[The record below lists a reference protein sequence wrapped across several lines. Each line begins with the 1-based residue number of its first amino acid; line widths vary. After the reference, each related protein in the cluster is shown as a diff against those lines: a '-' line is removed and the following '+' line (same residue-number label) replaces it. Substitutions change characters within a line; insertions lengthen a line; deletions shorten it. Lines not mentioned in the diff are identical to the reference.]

1 MTRWWRNRDFI
12 LILSVF
18 CGLLLGQGATW
29 TKPLVLPA
37 PALVMTLSTMGVR
50 RDALRSG
57 QGLWRPV
64 LSGLLLNSVML
75 GGVLLG
81 LSFFMISEAAMI
93 DGFVLL
99 VAVPP
104 AIAVIP
110 FTNFLQG
117 NTAFSLLGTV
127 ACYLGALVI
136 TPCITLAFFGTG
148 FIEPWSL
155 ITIIAQ
161 LILVPLI
168 LARILLWSPLGQ
180 RLETVKGTIIN
191 WSFFL
196 VMYTIVGFNR
206 EFFFTRPFILLP
218 VVVIAVASTFML
230 EGLIEK
236 VGRFMNLDR
245 LTLTSL
251 VLLGSLKKLW
261 PCRGAG
267 FNPLQPQD
275 RLAGGRIQCFHDCLD
290 HLARSQEAADGEV
303 MPPCAPGP
311 GKICFGP
318 EAP

>member
-1 MTRWWRNRDFI
+1 MKRWWQNRDFI

-37 PALVMTLSTMGVR
+37 LAVVMTLSTMGVSG
-50 RDALRSG
+50 DALRSG
-57 QGLWRPV
+57 QGWWRPV
-64 LSGLLLNSVML
+64 LSGLLLNYVML

-81 LSFFMISEAAMI
+81 LSFFMISEAAI
-93 DGFVLL
+93 RDGFVLL

-110 FTNFLQG
+110 FTDFLKG

-136 TPCITLAFFGTG
+136 TPLVTLAFFGTG

-155 ITIIAQ
+155 IMVIAE

-168 LARILLWSPLGQ
+168 LSRILLRSSLGR
-180 RLETVKGTIIN
+180 RLDSVKGTITN

-206 EFFFTRPFILLP
+206 EFFFTRPLILLP
-218 VVVIAVASTFML
+218 VAVIAVASTFIL
-230 EGLIEK
+230 GGLIEK

-245 LTLTSL
+245 PTLTSL
-251 VLLGSLKKLW
+251 VLLGTLKNYGIAGGLALTLFSRKTALPAAVSSVFMIVYIIWLDLKK
-261 PCRGAG
+261 R
-267 FNPLQPQD
+267 
-275 RLAGGRIQCFHDCLD
+275 RM
-290 HLARSQEAADGEV
+290 E
-303 MPPCAPGP
+303 
-311 GKICFGP
+311 K
-318 EAP
+318 

>member
-1 MTRWWRNRDFI
+1 MKRWWRNRDFI

-37 PALVMTLSTMGVR
+37 LAVVMTLSTMGVKGE
-50 RDALRSG
+50 ALRSG
-57 QGLWRPV
+57 QGWWRPV
-64 LSGLLLNSVML
+64 LAGVLLNYVML

-81 LSFFMISEAAMI
+81 LSYVMISEAAMR

-110 FTNFLQG
+110 FTDFLKG

-136 TPCITLAFFGTG
+136 TPLVTLAFFGTG

-155 ITIIAQ
+155 IMIIAE

-168 LARILLWSPLGQ
+168 LSRILLRSSLVR
-180 RLETVKGTIIN
+180 RLDAVKGTIIN

-206 EFFFTRPFILLP
+206 EFFFTRPLILLP
-218 VVVIAVASTFML
+218 VVVIAVASTFVL
-230 EGLIEK
+230 GGLIEK

-245 LTLTSL
+245 PTLTSL
-251 VLLGSLKKLW
+251 VLLGTLKNYGIAGGLALTLFSRKTALPAAVSSVFMIVYIIWLDLKK
-261 PCRGAG
+261 RRMD
-267 FNPLQPQD
+267 Q
-275 RLAGGRIQCFHDCLD
+275 
-290 HLARSQEAADGEV
+290 
-303 MPPCAPGP
+303 
-311 GKICFGP
+311 
-318 EAP
+318 